1 MQNNSHCQFTIP
13 TLYPQYFTPH
23 AHVQAFSFLS
33 LFLFVG
39 MIGYFFVARYLL
51 KWSTHGETGGSSHSV
66 TGGDKSAS
74 QDEADGPDDD

>member
-1 MQNNSHCQFTIP
+1 M
-13 TLYPQYFTPH
+13 
-23 AHVQAFSFLS
+23 
-33 LFLFVG
+33 
-39 MIGYFFVARYLL
+39 ARYLL